1 MSAKEVLE
9 SIQLNRERIEHLYQR
24 QQSLNDYGMR
34 AIDYAKPKVQSSPES
49 SIVETMALRNQ
60 ERQQK
65 LENEINKLALKI
77 DDTLQLIEEFT
88 TNRNYSKLLFLK
100 YSEGKTMK
108 EISVI
113 MQYDYRYLCTMHTGA
128 LKEFDKYLKEN
139 QISL

>member
-9 SIQLNRERIEHLYQR
+9 SIQLNRERIEYLCQR
-24 QQSLNDYGMR
+24 QQSLSAYGLR
-34 AIDYAKPKVQSSPES
+34 AIDYAKPKIQSSPES
-49 SIVETMALRNQ
+49 SIVETMALRSQ

-88 TNRNYSKLLFLK
+88 TNGNYSKLLFLK

-113 MQYDYRYLCTMHTGA
+113 MQYDYKYLCTMHTGA
-128 LKEFDKYLKEN
+128 LKEFDKYLKKN

>member
-9 SIQLNRERIEHLYQR
+9 SIQLNRERIEYLCQR
-24 QQSLNDYGMR
+24 QQSLSDYGMR
-34 AIDYAKPKVQSSPES
+34 AIDYAKPKIQSSPES

-65 LENEINKLALKI
+65 LEQQIIKLALKI

-88 TNRNYSKLLFLK
+88 KNGNYSKLLFLK

-108 EISVI
+108 EIAII
-113 MQYDYRYLCTMHTGA
+113 MQYDYKYCCTLHTKA
-128 LKEFDKYLKEN
+128 LNEFEKYINKM
-139 QISL
+139 QVTA

>member
-9 SIQLNRERIEHLYQR
+9 SIQLNRERIEHLCQR

-34 AIDYAKPKVQSSPES
+34 AIDYAKPKIQSSPDS
-49 SIVETMALRNQ
+49 SIVETMAFRNL
-60 ERQQK
+60 EKQQK

-77 DDTLQLIEEFT
+77 DDTLQLIDDFT
-88 TNRNYSKLLFLK
+88 NNGNYSKLLFLK

-108 EISVI
+108 EISFI
-113 MQYDYRYLCTMHTGA
+113 MEYDYKYLCMMHKHA
-128 LKEFDKYLKEN
+128 LAEFDKYLKEN